1 MERELLKLFDFQ
13 KFQNHKKL
21 AEMVAGVE
29 KRYPAGQ
36 LSGRELSDD
45 ELDLFA
51 AGDMDSMR
59 SRKNDDKSE

>member
-1 MERELLKLFDFQ
+1 
-13 KFQNHKKL
+13 
-21 AEMVAGVE
+21 MVAGVE